1 MKVIALSLLLAV
13 VQAVLPVP
21 REAPYNASTNRPSVQ
36 KDATADQKPTALTIS
51 SKNATESQT
60 QQGQTEKPHDSHE
73 QTTVIVQQ
81 PTSVWEKAYV
91 VLTGLL
97 AIIGMFGV
105 AAAYRTLRAI
115 ESQVNAQNESLRAR
129 ITIEFAENVFQ
140 SILHNGRAIVA
151 AKFVNTGGTP
161 AYRVIPETWIEFVS
175 RFGDEVRDFTA
186 NAVHHVGNP
195 VAVYPTTPTLFD
207 IPLGR
212 RASYDEIAGLRQATT
227 TLAVRI
233 RLTYDSL
240 GKPYFVDRAF
250 SACLTECD
258 LIQGTTRQIKQI
270 RTPPRIR

>member
-1 MKVIALSLLLAV
+1 MKYIALAMLLAV
-13 VQAVLPVP
+13 VQTAPPVP
-21 REAPYNASTNRPSVQ
+21 RQAPDNASTNRQAVQ
-36 KDATADQKPTALTIS
+36 KEATANQKPTALMPP
-51 SKNATESQT
+51 SKNAIESQP
-60 QQGQTEKPHDSHE
+60 QQGQIEKPHDSHE
-73 QTTVIVQQ
+73 RITVIVQQ
-81 PTSVWEKAYV
+81 PTSGWEKAYV

-97 AIIGMFGV
+97 AIVGMLGV

-129 ITIEFAENVFQ
+129 ITIDFAENVFQ
-140 SILHNGRAIVA
+140 SILLDGRAIVA
-151 AKFVNTGGTP
+151 ARFVNTGGTP

-186 NAVHHVGNP
+186 NAVHHVGGP

-212 RASYDEIAGLRQATT
+212 SASYGEIAGLRQATT

-233 RLTYDSL
+233 RLTYESL

-250 SACLTECD
+250 SALPD
-258 LIQGTTRQIKQI
+258 GMRFD
-270 RTPPRIR
+270 PRHNEAD